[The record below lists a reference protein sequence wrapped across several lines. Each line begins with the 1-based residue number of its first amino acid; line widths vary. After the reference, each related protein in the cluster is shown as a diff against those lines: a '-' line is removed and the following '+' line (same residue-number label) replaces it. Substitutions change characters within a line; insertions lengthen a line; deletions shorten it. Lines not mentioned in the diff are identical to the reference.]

1 MNENV
6 RAIYNPS
13 SDIWGLPQV
22 YKTISFYPIKVK
34 DQIEQNLLYK
44 IFAQP
49 KQYINKKEITIVF
62 D

>member
-13 SDIWGLPQV
+13 SDIWGLPQT
-22 YKTISFYPIKVK
+22 YKTIKFYPIKVH
-34 DQIEQNLLYK
+34 DQDKQDLFYR

-49 KQYINKKEITIVF
+49 KSYINKKEIVKLS
-62 D
+62 